1 MNKISKVFVLVMAVV
16 ALAGFGKVTDTKAAA
31 QAGSLIKMNG
41 LSSVYYLGA
50 DGKRYVFP
58 NQSTYFSWYKDF
70 SGVVTISQSEL
81 ESYPLGAN
89 ITMRPG
95 TKLVKITTSPKVY
108 AVEPGGTLRAIPS
121 EASAKAL
128 YGDNWAKR
136 VVDVA
141 DAFFTNYKQGNAL
154 AENEV
159 PAGSLVKNSGNASVY
174 YFDGS
179 SYRQIANETAFN
191 ANRFNFDNVMTIS
204 NSITAGGSSV
214 TANEFANPDSSAT
227 NVGTQPGQ
235 GTGLTVALSSNTPAS
250 QDVPQNVATTIM
262 KFNITASSDG
272 DVNVTGVKLTAIGL
286 GNAGDIDG
294 ISIFNKNVRL
304 NSSAR
309 DIDSN
314 KEAQINFSQVYT
326 VKKGTTETFE
336 VRAKIVGTAK
346 YGLSINKASDINT
359 TATVSGSFPV
369 NGNVM
374 SGVNVAVGTLT
385 IAKDGTSLS
394 DVKLGDKQGIFA
406 KFKLSNSGDTEDIT
420 LNAISFKKD
429 TNSTASDDDVENLS
443 LYLDGTLVATTPSIT
458 NRFVTFTLTNPMTIN
473 KNTENRRLVIKA
485 DAIDGAAKT
494 LGFKIDAES
503 DVVATGNHYGYQV
516 VVNGD
521 SITANANLATIK
533 AGEVTIEKVNAS
545 NDKLLVDTDNQEAGT
560 FKIRVN
566 SGKNVELSKFVLTL
580 NTNDNSG
587 ATATP
592 AFIENVE
599 IYNKT
604 NNTTYDLSYVAQTI
618 ASANKQFKNDSMG
631 LVLSSGVTNELVVRF
646 DTKASS
652 AGKTYTASINNAT
665 NDLTLKEL
673 GNDTLVSDITPNT
686 VALKTVSVIGS
697 SAEFSN
703 NALSNI
709 DVVTGS
715 TDVVTDDFNVKAG
728 ENSNVYLKELT
739 VARSSGTLDTGAAG
753 TPYINNQNISDFKLW
768 KTGSNTPVK
777 TMSSS
782 QISGDSITF
791 TDLNEQITANQSVRY
806 YVTASFVKNSDS
818 NNLDIK
824 FAVSAATVEDSE
836 GKTVSATGLSL
847 VSSRLITLKGT
858 GTLTNSMDN
867 DNTATK
873 DNTYQIAGS
882 QDVAVASVKMK
893 ATNEAVKITKMS
905 VVADGATSAEL
916 VSNISEIGV
925 YDGTTRIAYTNNI
938 GVTSTIS
945 GLSFVVPTSEKTYTI
960 KVKLNEYGLNKT
972 AVLGKDV
979 RFALLVNEA
988 QGDMSGDTV
997 SAPAQT
1003 GWSKYM
1009 ALTPA
1014 KVAVVSMVSNYNGV
1028 NIASRL
1034 SSGQTQNAAIIKV
1047 TAPSFGNN
1055 TDSTGGEM
1063 KTLINALQVK
1073 LVGDYATTSSEVT
1086 IERIGGSGNATTTST
1101 ISGSGYAVLDLSGMA
1116 DSDKAITSG
1125 QDAYFLV
1132 KVKTATWDGTTN
1144 SGTKSLTVNLDKLNG
1159 ATGAGNYNF
1168 SWMEKDGTAKYDLR
1182 IPGVTKVDGIQI
1194 NN

>member
-1 MNKISKVFVLVMAVV
+1 MNRISKIFVWSLAVV
-16 ALAGFGKVTDTKAAA
+16 AVLGFAGKVSTANAAA
-31 QAGSLIKMNG
+31 QPGSLIKMNG

-50 DGKRYVFP
+50 DSKRYVFP
-58 NQSTYFSWYKDF
+58 DSRVYFSWYKDF

-81 ESYPLGAN
+81 ESYPLAAN
-89 ITMRPG
+89 VTMRPG
-95 TKLVKITTSPKVY
+95 TRLVKITTNPKVY
-108 AVEPGGTLRAIPS
+108 AVEPGGNLRAIAS
-121 EASAKAL
+121 EAAAREL
-128 YGDNWAKR
+128 YGTNWKKR
-136 VVDVA
+136 VADVA
-141 DAFFTNYKQGNAL
+141 DAFFTNYKMGSAL
-154 AENEV
+154 ANGQV
-159 PAGSLVKNSGNASVY
+159 PAGSLVKNAGSAAVY
-174 YFDGS
+174 YFDGTN
-179 SYRQIANETAFN
+179 YRNIASETAFN
-191 ANRFNFDNVMTIS
+191 ANRFSFDNVLTIS
-204 NSITAGGSSV
+204 NTITAGGTAI

-227 NVGTQPGQ
+227 GVGTIPGQ
-235 GTGLTVALSSNTPAS
+235 GTGLTVALSASTPAS
-250 QDVPQNVATTIM
+250 QDVPRSVATTIM
-262 KFNITASSDG
+262 KFNVTASNDG
-272 DVNVTGVKLTAIGL
+272 DVNINGVKLTAIGL
-286 GNAGDIDG
+286 GNANDIDG

-314 KEAQINFSQVYT
+314 KEAQINFSQPFV

-336 VRAKIVGTAK
+336 VRAKIGGTAK
-346 YGLSINKASDINT
+346 YGLSINKTADIAT
-359 TATVSGSFPV
+359 TATVSGTFPV
-369 NGNVM
+369 NGNIM
-374 SGVNVAVGTLT
+374 SGVDVTVGTLT

-420 LNAISFKKD
+420 LNAVSFKKD

-458 NRFVTFTLTNPMTIN
+458 NRFVTFTLTSPMTIN

-485 DAIDGAAKT
+485 DAVDGAAKT
-494 LGFKIDAES
+494 LGFKIDSES

-516 VVNGD
+516 VVSGD
-521 SITANANLATIK
+521 AISGNANLATIK
-533 AGEVTIEKVNAS
+533 AGEVTIEKVNAA

-560 FKIRVN
+560 LKIRVN

-587 ATATP
+587 STTAP
-592 AFIENVE
+592 AYIENIE
-599 IYNKT
+599 LYNKT
-604 NNTTYDLSYVAQTI
+604 NNTTYDLSYVAT
-618 ASANKQFKNDSMG
+618 SSTSSLKQFKNESMG
-631 LVLSSGVTNELVVRF
+631 LVLNSGVTNELVVRF
-646 DTKASS
+646 DTKTSS
-652 AGKTYTASINNAT
+652 AGKYYTASINNAIT
-665 NDLTLKEL
+665 DLTLKEL
-673 GNDTLVSDITPNT
+673 GNDTLINDITPNT
-686 VALKTVSVIGS
+686 VELKKVTVLGS

-703 NALSNI
+703 NALANI

-715 TDVVTDDFNVKAG
+715 TDVVTNDFNIKAG
-728 ENSNVYLKELT
+728 ENSNVYVKELT
-739 VARSSGTLDTGAAG
+739 VAKDSAG
-753 TPYINNQNISDFKLW
+753 NLATISNQNISDFKLW
-768 KTGSNTPVK
+768 KSGSNTPVK

-782 QISGDSITF
+782 QISGNAITF
-791 TDLNEQITANQSVRY
+791 TDLNEQVNANQSVRY

-818 NNLDIK
+818 NDKNIK
-824 FAVSAATVEDSE
+824 FKVSAATVEDSE
-836 GKTVSATGLSL
+836 GKTVSGTTGLPLTSG
-847 VSSRLITLKGT
+847 RLITLKGT
-858 GTLTNSMDN
+858 GTLTNIMDN

-905 VVADGATSAEL
+905 VIADGTTGTNL
-916 VSNISEIGV
+916 VNNINEIGI
-925 YDGTTRIAYTNNI
+925 YDGSTRIAYTNNI
-938 GVTSTIS
+938 GVTSTMS

-972 AVLGKDV
+972 AVLGTDV
-979 RFALLVNEA
+979 RFALVVDEA

-1003 GWSKYM
+1003 DWSKYM

-1014 KVAVVSMVSNYNGV
+1014 KVAAVSMVSSYNGI
-1028 NIASRL
+1028 NIASHL

-1047 TAPSFGNN
+1047 TAPTFGNN

-1063 KTLINALQVK
+1063 KTLINALQLN
-1073 LVGDYATTSSEVT
+1073 LVGDYDASTSSVSV
-1086 IERIGGSGNATTTST
+1086 ERIGGSGNATTTTT
-1101 ISGSGYAVLDLSGMA
+1101 ISGGYAILDLSGMA

-1132 KVKTATWDGTTN
+1132 KVKTATWDGSTN
-1144 SGTKSLTVNLDKLNG
+1144 SGTKSLTVNLNKLNG
-1159 ATGAGNYNF
+1159 ASGAGNYNF
-1168 SWMEKDGTAKYDLR
+1168 KWMEKDGSAKYDLR